1 MDSATGRKTVRV
13 TIFNQA
19 YNLLATEEPGE
30 VEALA
35 HSVDELMTAVAQR
48 AGNVDSNR
56 VAVLACLHMADQL
69 KSIERELGELKSR
82 VNEKSREFSLLLDQA
97 ADQGK

>member
-1 MDSATGRKTVRV
+1 MDSGTGRKTVRV

-19 YNLLATEEPGE
+19 YNLIATDDSGE

-35 HSVDELMTAVAQR
+35 RSVDELMTEVAQR

-56 VAVLACLHMADQL
+56 VAVLACLHMADRL
-69 KSIERELGELKSR
+69 KSIERELVDLKSR
-82 VNEKSREFSLLLDQA
+82 VDQKSRHFSLLLDKA
-97 ADQGK
+97 AQGD